1 MTGKSSGAGKS
12 SGIISHGRVAE
23 NRKARHDYEIV
34 ETLEAGLMLMGSEV
48 KSLRR
53 GRASIV
59 ESYASDEN
67 GVIMLINANIP
78 EYDSSRIKHHPTRKR
93 PLLLHKKEVNRL
105 IGLINREGMTLIP
118 LAIYFNDRGLA
129 KLSLGLAKGRKKQDK
144 REAIK
149 KRDWDRQ
156 KARILKDQ

>member
-1 MTGKSSGAGKS
+1 MAAKSPNT
-12 SGIISHGRVAE
+12 ISFGRVAE
-23 NRKARHDYEIV
+23 NRKARHDYEIE
-34 ETLEAGLMLMGSEV
+34 ETIEAGMILLGSEV

-59 ESYASDEN
+59 ESYAAEED
-67 GVIMLINANIP
+67 GRLVLVNANIP
-78 EYDSSRIKHHPTRKR
+78 EYDAARDKHEPKRKR
-93 PLLLHKKEVNRL
+93 PLLLHRKESDRL

-118 LAIYFNDRGLA
+118 LSIYFNDRGIA

-144 REAIK
+144 RQAIK

-156 KARILKDQ
+156 KARILKNQ